1 MVLPP
6 GHTGITIKG
15 MRKPDQGPRSSFLL
29 GILFFLV
36 VFGAY
41 AAMFLVGRR
50 SSEALDKIQTTFS
63 NCYDSIQDQRLSA
76 SFPEAQENW
85 LPVDIHAMD
94 TAVDRFKELSAIL
107 WMPRNKSPAIVMNNA
122 WRDWKLAANKHPL
135 PPYESRQLLFAIR
148 LAREQL
154 STLNRNTSDA
164 FDLVIFMTG
173 LLFSLG
179 ATGAIAFYARLQQ
192 SRLKEEFAADNL
204 KKALESEDE
213 IRKTIA
219 MELHDDI
226 AQDVAAA
233 RMLCE
238 RARGLEPEAPN
249 LIHRAALTLGEVNN
263 KIRILCTQ
271 LRPPALEE
279 LGLHEA
285 IRTLCDT
292 ESERQAKS
300 LVFLADS
307 GIPRLPAQVEANLY
321 RIIREAIVNATK
333 HTRNGDAEVQAR
345 ITQTNKGSKNL
356 VIEIRDHGYN
366 EMTRSRYQGYGL
378 GFAAMKERA
387 EQIGA
392 DLLIKL
398 DPEGSLV
405 RIVLALRNGDRKEL

>member
-6 GHTGITIKG
+6 GHTGITMKG
-15 MRKPDQGPRSSFLL
+15 MRKPDQGHIYAFIL

-50 SSEALDKIQTTFS
+50 SSEALDRIQNTFA
-63 NCYDSIQDQRLSA
+63 NCYDSIQDQRLAA
-76 SFPEAQENW
+76 SYPEAQENW
-85 LPVDIHAMD
+85 IPVDINAMD
-94 TAVDRFKELSAIL
+94 AAVNRFKELSAIL
-107 WMPRNKSPAIVMNNA
+107 WMPRSKSPAIVMDIA
-122 WRDWKLAANKHPL
+122 WNDWKQASGRQPL
-135 PPYESRQLLFAIR
+135 PPYESRQLLHAIR
-148 LAREQL
+148 MAKEQL
-154 STLNRNTSDA
+154 GTLNRNTSDA
-164 FDLVIFMTG
+164 FDLVIFLSG

-179 ATGAIAFYARLQQ
+179 TAGSIAFYARLQQ
-192 SRLKEEFAADNL
+192 SRLKEEFAAENL

-238 RARGLEPEAPN
+238 RAQGQNDESPN

-263 KIRILCTQ
+263 KIRVLCTQ

-279 LGLHEA
+279 LGLQEA

-300 LVFLADS
+300 LIFLAETE
-307 GIPRLPAQVEANLY
+307 IPRLPTQVEGNLY
-321 RIIREAIVNATK
+321 RILREAIINAAK
-333 HTRNGDAEVQAR
+333 HTSNGDAEVRSR
-345 ITQTNKGSKNL
+345 ITHTGKGHKEL
-356 VIEIRDHGYN
+356 VIEVRDHGYDQLAYN
-366 EMTRSRYQGYGL
+366 EYRGYGL
-378 GFAAMKERA
+378 GLTAMKERA

-392 DLLIKL
+392 DLQIKL
-398 DPEGSLV
+398 DPGGSLV
-405 RIVLALRNGDRKEL
+405 RIILALENDNRKE